1 MECGSSSERPDVP
14 LDEKKNWADLIRES
28 AQNVDGMEF
37 DPPAR
42 QASRPTKV
50 KSLFRALE

>member
-1 MECGSSSERPDVP
+1 MECDSSSERPDAP
-14 LDEKKNWADLIRES
+14 LDEKKNWADLIRKN

-42 QASRPTKV
+42 HAPRLTKAE
-50 KSLFRALE
+50 SLFRTLE